1 MVGNRSSTL
10 KAVPATFHTEQWV
23 PYPVELVFAFFANP
37 YNLPLLMPK
46 FFKVRIEE
54 AALAPPPSRP
64 VAPDPALRLKSIAA
78 GAGSRFTVSACLV
91 PLPLINFR
99 VPWEVEIIEFAW
111 NHHFTDIQLRGP
123 FRYWK
128 HTHSVSEETRA
139 NEAGVPIHGTRVT
152 DDIEFTAP
160 MALASSAIIRRQL
173 ASNFR
178 TRQKKLDLILPKLV
192 ASLNR
197 R

>member
-1 MVGNRSSTL
+1 M
-10 KAVPATFHTEQWV
+10 PAIFHTEQWV

-46 FFKVRIEE
+46 FLKVRIEE
-54 AALAPPPSRP
+54 AALAPPPPRP
-64 VAPDPALRLKSIAA
+64 VAADPALRLKSIAA
-78 GAGSRFTVSACLV
+78 GAGSRFIVSACIL

-99 VPWEVEIIEFAW
+99 VPWEAEITEFQW

-123 FRYWK
+123 FQFWK
-128 HTHSVSEETRA
+128 HTHSVEEQTRT
-139 NEAGVPIHGTRVT
+139 NQAGVLIHGTLVT
-152 DDIEFTAP
+152 DAIEFTPRPAF
-160 MALASSAIIRRQL
+160 AHALVRKQLASS
-173 ASNFR
+173 FR
-178 TRQKKLDLILPKLV
+178 SRQKKLDLILPKLV